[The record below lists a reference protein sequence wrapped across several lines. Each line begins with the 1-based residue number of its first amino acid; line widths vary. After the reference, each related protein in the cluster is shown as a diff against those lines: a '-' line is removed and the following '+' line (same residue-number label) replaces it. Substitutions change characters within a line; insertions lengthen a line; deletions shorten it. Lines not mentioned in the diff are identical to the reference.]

1 MQYLQE
7 KNLCRSFFFIM
18 SVHVD
23 DTSVFCQLKDV
34 TEIENVLNKEIAN
47 VYDWFVDNKLSFI
60 LVKMNQN
67 TFFSVGIRTYLSL
80 K

>member
-1 MQYLQE
+1 
-7 KNLCRSFFFIM
+7 M

-23 DTSVFCQLKDV
+23 DTIVFCQLKDV

-60 LVKMNQN
+60 LVKINQN